1 MHSYLLPSLSL
12 SSSFLK
18 QSHTHQLCN
27 VRHEISSV
35 FMSVRPCCVVQE
47 ESQSTPALL
56 TSGNS
61 VIANS
66 AASLALIPEHSLLE
80 SCARLSV
87 SLEGPGLYNVPGSST
102 TSCSS
107 TRSSRSNSHHMT
119 LEELEELRNV
129 NRYAESTKSLSYLP
143 QVGRNILK
151 ARARLIRHFTT
162 I

>member
-1 MHSYLLPSLSL
+1 MSDKRTKRLVYKLFCVCVVYVVMSY
-12 SSSFLK
+12 
-18 QSHTHQLCN
+18 
-27 VRHEISSV
+27 
-35 FMSVRPCCVVQE
+35 VVQE

-87 SLEGPGLYNVPGSST
+87 SLEGPGLYNVPGSS
-102 TSCSS
+102 SCSS